1 MRETDL
7 FEPLRKYFL
16 GQGYSVHSEVK
27 NCDLIARKGDEVIIV
42 ELKTG
47 FSLSLVYQAIR
58 RQGISDS
65 VYVAIPVPEGKKTPP
80 NLSSMKHLLSR
91 LELGLILVRFLK
103 TKVKVEIALHP
114 REPVRRHARRARAA
128 VIREIDGRYA
138 EFDSAG
144 APAAEGRM
152 TAYRQES
159 LLIALLLARNGL
171 LSPKM
176 LREKGTSE
184 KTGRILSA
192 NLYGWFDRIERGVY
206 ELNDAGRAALLLY
219 SGDVE
224 KILGGFSPARTDSD
238 AQSGKR
244 S

>member
-16 GQGYSVHSEVK
+16 GQGYSVHSEVR
-27 NCDLIARKGDEVIIV
+27 NCDLVATKEDDVVIV

-58 RQGISDS
+58 RQEIGDS
-65 VYVAIPVPEGKKTPP
+65 VYVAVPVPPGKSNPP
-80 NLSSMKHLLSR
+80 NLSSMKHLLRR

-103 TKVKVEIALHP
+103 TKTRVEIALHP
-114 REPVRRHARRARAA
+114 REAVRRRARRARRA

-138 EFDSAG
+138 EFDAAG
-144 APAAEGRM
+144 APSAGGRM
-152 TAYRQES
+152 SAYRQES
-159 LLIALLLARNGL
+159 LLIASLLDRQGP
-171 LSPKM
+171 LSPKT
-176 LREKGTSE
+176 LREKGASG

-206 ELNDAGRAALLLY
+206 ALNNAGRDALRNY
-219 SGDVE
+219 AQEVESIISGF
-224 KILGGFSPARTDSD
+224 ILS
-238 AQSGKR
+238 
-244 S
+244 